1 MTRRLSVFL
10 LAALLSMPA
19 MAASDRGAQLK
30 DSGVFSAFWGFLGSF
45 VSAGPTP
52 RLLGSGASTK
62 AAAGCDLGSVMD
74 PNGCPGHSQATG
86 ISPDL
91 GSVMDPNG

>member
-10 LAALLSMPA
+10 LAVLLSTPA
-19 MAASDRGAQLK
+19 MAANVRGAQLQE
-30 DSGVFSAFWGFLGSF
+30 SGVLSAFWGFLGSF
-45 VSAGPTP
+45 VSARPTLEP
-52 RLLGSGASTK
+52 LGSRVSTK
-62 AAAGCDLGSVMD
+62 AGAGCDLGSVMD

>member
-10 LAALLSMPA
+10 LAVLLSTPA
-19 MAASDRGAQLK
+19 MAANVRGAQLK
-30 DSGVFSAFWGFLGSF
+30 ESGVFSAFWGFLGSF
-45 VSAGPTP
+45 VSASPTRGP
-52 RLLGSGASTK
+52 LGTGGSTK

-86 ISPDL
+86 DSSNL

>member
-30 DSGVFSAFWGFLGSF
+30 ESGVFSALWGFLGSF
-45 VSAGPTP
+45 VSARPTP
-52 RLLGSGASTK
+52 APLGAGVATK
-62 AAAGCDLGSVMD
+62 AATGCDLGSVMD
-74 PNGCPGHSQATG
+74 PNGCPGRGQATG
-86 ISPDL
+86 NSPDL

>member
-19 MAASDRGAQLK
+19 MAANVRGAQLK
-30 DSGVFSAFWGFLGSF
+30 EPGVFSAFWGFLGSF
-45 VSAGPTP
+45 VSA
-52 RLLGSGASTK
+52 RLSPVPLRSGVSTK

-74 PNGCPGHSQATG
+74 PNGCPGHNQTTG
-86 ISPDL
+86 SSSDL